1 MSENDKYPSG
11 PPSGSAT
18 SLASKAEG
26 KDLERLRR
34 LAREIVYQTPE
45 VRADKVARLKEAIE
59 QGTYQV
65 DWEKL
70 AKILTISVS
79 GSATSPP
86 SKAEGNGRERFMR
99 LAREIVYQTP
109 EVRAD
114 KVARLKEAIERG
126 TYQVDSEKL
135 AEILTEELLGKR

>member
-1 MSENDKYPSG
+1 MSENDKNPSD
-11 PPSGSAT
+11 PAPGSVT

-26 KDLERLRR
+26 NDLERLPR

-65 DWEKL
+65 D
-70 AKILTISVS
+70 
-79 GSATSPP
+79 
-86 SKAEGNGRERFMR
+86 
-99 LAREIVYQTP
+99 
-109 EVRAD
+109 
-114 KVARLKEAIERG
+114 
-126 TYQVDSEKL
+126 SEKL